1 MRQSMT
7 GSYYETPGFSPSIA
21 GALIVVA
28 SSLFLSGTGSHYSVK
43 DVNQWRGFVQPK
55 VQFGLSKSEEYE
67 GVENDIVDIRTI
79 SEHLENVRSTLAPS
93 MSELAKDLGITRQAL
108 YKWLSGESQP
118 DDMEKASYILELSQL
133 ADRFNEAGIQNAK
146 LMSKMKAFDG
156 LSIIDLIKRGEDWHQ
171 SINILIEEARI
182 LKDAGAKAN
191 LTDSKGSPSDGWMS
205 SVSIPGSG
213 VKE

>member
-7 GSYYETPGFSPSIA
+7 GSFYETPGFAPSFA
-21 GALIVVA
+21 GALIVA
-28 SSLFLSGTGSHYSVK
+28 SSLFLSSTGSNYSVK
-43 DVNQWRGFVQPK
+43 DVNQWRGYVQSK
-55 VQFGLSKSEEYE
+55 VQFGLIKSEEE
-67 GVENDIVDIRTI
+67 GDVENELVDVRTI
-79 SEHLENVRSTLAPS
+79 SDHLNNVRNTLAPS

-118 DDMEKASYILELSQL
+118 DDMDKASYIIELSQL
-133 ADRFNEAGIQNAK
+133 ADRFNEAGIENAK

-156 LSIIDLIKRGEDWHQ
+156 LSVIDLIKRGDHWQQ
-171 SINILIEEARI
+171 SVNVLIDEARN

-191 LTDSKGSPSDGWMS
+191 LAASKGSPTDGWMS

-213 VKE
+213 VRE

>member
-7 GSYYETPGFSPSIA
+7 GSFYETPGFAPSFA
-21 GALIVVA
+21 GALIVA
-28 SSLFLSGTGSHYSVK
+28 SSLFLSSTGSNYSVK
-43 DVNQWRGFVQPK
+43 DVNQWRGYVQSK
-55 VQFGLSKSEEYE
+55 VQFGLIKSETE
-67 GVENDIVDIRTI
+67 GDVENELVDIRTI
-79 SEHLENVRSTLAPS
+79 SDHLNNVRNTLAPS

-118 DDMEKASYILELSQL
+118 DDMDKASYIIELSQL
-133 ADRFNEAGIQNAK
+133 ADRFNEAGIENAK

-156 LSIIDLIKRGEDWHQ
+156 LSVIDLIKRGDHWQQ
-171 SINILIEEARI
+171 SVNILIDEARN

-191 LTDSKGSPSDGWMS
+191 LSASKGSPTDGWMS

-213 VKE
+213 VRE